1 MIVFIVISF
10 LILLFISLIGYLIS
24 KIIIEGFKI
33 KNIEKQIIFKILFSI
48 IIVFSI
54 ILIIFNAS

>member
-10 LILLFISLIGYLIS
+10 LILLFISRIGYSIS
-24 KIIIEGFKI
+24 KIVIEVFKI

-54 ILIIFNAS
+54 TLIIFNA

>member
-10 LILLFISLIGYLIS
+10 LILLFISRIGYLIS
-24 KIIIEGFKI
+24 KIIIESFKI

-54 ILIIFNAS
+54 ILIIFNAL